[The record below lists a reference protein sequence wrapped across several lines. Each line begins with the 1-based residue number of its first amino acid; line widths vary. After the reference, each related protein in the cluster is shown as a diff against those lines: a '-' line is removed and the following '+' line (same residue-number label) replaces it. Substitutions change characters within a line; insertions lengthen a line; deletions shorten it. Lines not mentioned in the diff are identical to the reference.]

1 MSLWKAA
8 SSQASESETMHLS
21 TVSQTVISGPPITS
35 SGVLYHPTPQIMPP
49 PHQFM
54 RADWHAAGLHAA
66 APMPPPP
73 KPLPP
78 LAEDQSTVG
87 LMLWPN
93 MEGKLTIT
101 GIKEDKSAA
110 QTELQIGDVVAK
122 IDDDSV
128 EGLDATL
135 VAAKLIGPTGST
147 VTLTTGGGTTVTLTR
162 DVSAEEANKKI
173 DRRFGKRAPGARAA
187 VSAGMRAKQARREK
201 EKRISLGERLEVALK
216 LESKEITAKEA
227 MDMLGCCRSYISQ
240 MMKPN
245 YLNKLKKARDL
256 GLDLKLTKA
265 HLPKFPAIE
274 DELHKWLKDL
284 AAANP
289 HLRPPMTMSSTM
301 EKAQELAVLKSVTD
315 FKANNIW
322 FASFVKRYGLDTIG
336 YSTDVQKPASTM
348 TATAKYDGV
357 STAVPVYGN

>member
-1 MSLWKAA
+1 
-8 SSQASESETMHLS
+8 
-21 TVSQTVISGPPITS
+21 
-35 SGVLYHPTPQIMPP
+35 MPP

-173 DRRFGKRAPGARAA
+173 DRR
-187 VSAGMRAKQARREK
+187 RREK

>member
-173 DRRFGKRAPGARAA
+173 DRRLAPC
-187 VSAGMRAKQARREK
+187 
-201 EKRISLGERLEVALK
+201 SLN
-216 LESKEITAKEA
+216 S
-227 MDMLGCCRSYISQ
+227 
-240 MMKPN
+240 
-245 YLNKLKKARDL
+245 LNDC
-256 GLDLKLTKA
+256 
-265 HLPKFPAIE
+265 
-274 DELHKWLKDL
+274 
-284 AAANP
+284 N
-289 HLRPPMTMSSTM
+289 M
-301 EKAQELAVLKSVTD
+301 
-315 FKANNIW
+315 
-322 FASFVKRYGLDTIG
+322 
-336 YSTDVQKPASTM
+336 
-348 TATAKYDGV
+348 
-357 STAVPVYGN
+357 